1 MQNDKEKRSVLVVD
15 DQDNWR
21 NLLADILLDEYAV
34 TVVADYD
41 SAFKALTYQSPLF
54 HVAIVDI
61 RLDDTDPNN
70 EQGLAFVRALKSLE
84 EPINVIMLTGYPTI
98 RTARKVFR
106 ELQVFDYLEK
116 VPEDG
121 GGFNLAGFR
130 RSVREA
136 ADDIETRRSQKRT

>member
-1 MQNDKEKRSVLVVD
+1 MQDNKEKRAVLIMD
-15 DQDNWR
+15 DKENWR
-21 NLLADILLDEYAV
+21 NFLADILLDEYAV

-41 SAFKALTYQSPLF
+41 SALKALTYQNPPF

-61 RLDDTDPNN
+61 RLDDEDPND
-70 EQGLAFVRALKSLE
+70 EQGLAFARALKSLE
-84 EPINVIMLTGYPTI
+84 KPINIIMLTGYPTI
-98 RTARKVFR
+98 RTTRRAFR

-130 RSVREA
+130 RRVREA
-136 ADDIETRRSQKRT
+136 ADDIDTRRSQKKT